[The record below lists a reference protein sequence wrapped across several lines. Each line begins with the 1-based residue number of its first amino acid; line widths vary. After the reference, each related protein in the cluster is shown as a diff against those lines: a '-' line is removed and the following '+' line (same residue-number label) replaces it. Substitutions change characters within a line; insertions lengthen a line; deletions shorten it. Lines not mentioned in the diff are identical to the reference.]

1 MVALRSSIAVSG
13 VEREQLMAEL
23 VRIESRLE
31 DGYRKIND
39 AAESGR
45 EALRWE
51 DLWLQLL
58 DDYERIYDLLAA

>member
-1 MVALRSSIAVSG
+1 MVALRANIAVRD

-31 DGYRKIND
+31 DGYRKINE
-39 AAESGR
+39 AAEAGR
-45 EALRWE
+45 ESTRWE

-58 DDYERIYDLLAA
+58 EEYERIYDLLAA